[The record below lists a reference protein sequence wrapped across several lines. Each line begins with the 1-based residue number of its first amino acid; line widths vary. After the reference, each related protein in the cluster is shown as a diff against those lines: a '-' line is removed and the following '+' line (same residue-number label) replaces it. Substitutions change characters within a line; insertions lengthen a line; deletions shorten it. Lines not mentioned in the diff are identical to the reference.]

1 MALRDNNQAAEYMKG
16 TGHLEYLLTPKDL
29 MKAHRFNSQ
38 LFSKLHSL
46 IKKRRYS
53 AFSFQF
59 YSELRSLFHLGHDH
73 IKS

>member
-1 MALRDNNQAAEYMKG
+1 MAWLENKQAAECMKG

-29 MKAHRFNSQ
+29 MNTDRFNSQ

-46 IKKRRYS
+46 NKKRRYA

-59 YSELRSLFHLGHDH
+59 YSELRS
-73 IKS
+73 